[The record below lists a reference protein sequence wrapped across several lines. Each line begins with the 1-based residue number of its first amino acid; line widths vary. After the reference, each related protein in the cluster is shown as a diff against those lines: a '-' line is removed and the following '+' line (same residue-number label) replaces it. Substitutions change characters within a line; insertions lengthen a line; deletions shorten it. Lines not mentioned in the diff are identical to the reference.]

1 MIATQCASF
10 VGTFAVTQK
19 LTEPVP
25 AIFGPYELVVF
36 LTTSNKHN
44 EDNFNSNEGIN
55 SIQSFRSK
63 VQLLRF
69 GFIFLPNPT
78 LRKQLCGD
86 VFLPAMWQ
94 LGAD

>member
-10 VGTFAVTQK
+10 VGTFASVHK
-19 LTEPVP
+19 LTEPVLV
-25 AIFGPYELVVF
+25 IFDSCELVVF
-36 LTTSNKHN
+36 LITDDKHN